1 MEQLVADIEAFAAEF
16 GVTPQK
22 VLRDA
27 VNAEWDRWSRWKA
40 GTASATQLVARSN
53 RITHAAG
60 TLNGLAPR
68 EPGQFQTR

>member
-27 VNAEWDRWSRWKA
+27 VNAEWDRWSRWKS
-40 GTASATQLVARSN
+40 GTASATLATVE
-53 RITHAAG
+53 RINAHMAAQR
-60 TLNGLAPR
+60 LASGKQ
-68 EPGQFQTR
+68 EDAA